1 MQSLEK
7 AIQDHVDLTK
17 KQQEDAKNRKEELQK
32 EPAYEEDDGAQ
43 RTLAIKEVEEQS
55 RLLEADEAA
64 SEVMSS
70 QIRSRLPGQVATQGI
85 SNTVTFGDRNSGF
98 QVGVSNGPI
107 SGVSFGGK

>member
-17 KQQEDAKNRKEELQK
+17 KQQKDAENRKEELQK

-55 RLLEADEAA
+55 RLLAADEAA
-64 SEVMSS
+64 SKVVSS
-70 QIRSRLPGQVATQGI
+70 QVRSRLPEQAAGQEI
-85 SNTVTFGDRNSGF
+85 SNTVTFGDQNSGF

-107 SGVSFGGK
+107 SGISFGGK